1 MKYRP
6 NVKFIPALIVGT
18 MIFFIGS
25 AIKFVFYRDT
35 EQEQEESFIE
45 NETTDEGLYHFT
57 SNKSR

>member
-35 EQEQEESFIE
+35 KQEHEETFIE
-45 NETTDEGLYHFT
+45 NANH
-57 SNKSR
+57 

>member
-45 NETTDEGLYHFT
+45 NA
-57 SNKSR
+57 KS